1 MADIT
6 NAGRSVGQGLMDVIG
21 AVTSPV
27 APILEQ
33 IPKIAAQ
40 YEAYRGNAVPL
51 QLMQQQKN
59 QDLMGQL
66 LQQQMGGVSPT
77 EINPQLQM
85 AIATKDYGTASKLLN
100 QQQQRDKFMSS
111 VDKDKM
117 LTPEHK
123 QLLTDAL
130 NSGVDVKSAAD
141 LRARLTLG
149 SEAVKRKIEE
159 EAKKPSQAAAVTTA
173 QMQAKQA
180 LEVTPEKIVQQ
191 LQAQNPNLSPEE
203 LKKVAY
209 GQMVQRKLF
218 ADKEGKAKFDKF
230 WEGQQILGSVP
241 KTQGFWEKYITPLF
255 SDNKVAQPTAPQ
267 QPIQSTKQP
276 AQQPQGQIMVSP
288 SNPGKR
294 YMKYPDGTI
303 KEIK

>member
-6 NAGRSVGQGLMDVIG
+6 KAGRSVGQGLMDVIG

-40 YEAYRGNAVPL
+40 YQALQGNPAAL
-51 QLMQQQKN
+51 QLQQQQQNQNLMQQLVN
-59 QDLMGQL
+59 
-66 LQQQMGGVSPT
+66 QQMAGTSTDQV
-77 EINPQLQM
+77 NPQIQM
-85 AIATKDYGTASKLLN
+85 AIATKDYSTASKLLS

-111 VDKDKM
+111 VEKDRM

-130 NSGVDVKSAAD
+130 NSGVDVRSAAD

-149 SEAVKRKIEE
+149 SEAVKRKVEE

-173 QMQAKQA
+173 QLQAKQA
-180 LEVTPEKIVQQ
+180 LEVTPEKIVQAV
-191 LQAQNPNLSPEE
+191 QAENPNLSVED

-209 GQMVQRKLF
+209 SKMLERKLF
-218 ADKEGKAKFDKF
+218 SDKEGKTKFDRF
-230 WEGQQILGSVP
+230 WEGQQIVGNVP
-241 KTQGFWEKYITPLF
+241 KAPGFLEKIQNLF
-255 SDNKVAQPTAPQ
+255 SPKQEQQAPQ
-267 QPIQSTKQP
+267 QTKP
-276 AQQPQGQIMVSP
+276 AQQAQPQGQVLVSP
-288 SNPGKR
+288 STGR
-294 YMKYPDGTI
+294 RFMKNSDGSLT
-303 KEIK
+303 EIK